1 MPKWAS
7 PRHLRSKCDNGSSSL
22 ARRPLALADP
32 WPLER
37 TLRAFPCLLAAAWG
51 IGVGTSPPGLSSKES
66 RRCSASS
73 NPIDPA
79 FCSYEAGS
87 RIHLD
92 RCAWWHL
99 H

>member
-37 TLRAFPCLLAAAWG
+37 TLRAFP
-51 IGVGTSPPGLSSKES
+51 GLSSKES

-73 NPIDPA
+73 DPIDPA